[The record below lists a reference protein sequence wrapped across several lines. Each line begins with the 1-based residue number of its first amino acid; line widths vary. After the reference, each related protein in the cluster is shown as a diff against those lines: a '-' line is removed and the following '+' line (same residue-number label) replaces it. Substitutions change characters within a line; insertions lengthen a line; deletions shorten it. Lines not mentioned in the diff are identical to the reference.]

1 MTHRYLKLR
10 LAAVAIGAAVIMAS
24 AAALSGGDPVEAS
37 ADIPIPQT
45 KYLVKEHMG
54 MVAVFSEGGQMIKLT
69 DFPVATL
76 PKADRDELAEGVAID
91 SDVELALLLEDYS
104 S

>member
-1 MTHRYLKLR
+1 MTQRFSRLR

-24 AAALSGGDPVEAS
+24 AAALSGGEPVEAS
-37 ADIPIPQT
+37 ADIPTPQA

-54 MVAVFSEGGQMIKLT
+54 MVAVFSEGGQIIKLT
-69 DFPVATL
+69 DFPVSTL
-76 PKADRDELAEGVAID
+76 PKADREELSKGVAVD
-91 SDVELALLLEDYS
+91 SDVELALLLEYYS